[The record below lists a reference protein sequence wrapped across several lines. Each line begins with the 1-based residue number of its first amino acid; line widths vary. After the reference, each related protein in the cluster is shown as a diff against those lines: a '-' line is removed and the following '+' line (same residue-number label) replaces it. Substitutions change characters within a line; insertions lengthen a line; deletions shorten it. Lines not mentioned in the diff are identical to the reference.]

1 MRRAQWRLG
10 WPIRPTCGP
19 GDNGATNKPGHC
31 AGFCYLMDVLQWAKA
46 RQGRKINGQGL
57 EMTEEKPKMGRPTSY
72 TPEIGKLICDGLAS
86 GKSLRRVCE
95 EEAMPHKA
103 TVVRW
108 LLRIED
114 PMFDDFR
121 AQYANARAVQYELM
135 VDDVVD
141 IADDSTN
148 DYVLMETGEGAE
160 LAKFNP
166 EAVARARLRVDT
178 RKWFLSKVLP
188 KFADRQPEKEKPV
201 DDMAAALSK
210 LIDKLPG

>member
-1 MRRAQWRLG
+1 M
-10 WPIRPTCGP
+10 
-19 GDNGATNKPGHC
+19 
-31 AGFCYLMDVLQWAKA
+31 MDVLQWAKA

>member
-1 MRRAQWRLG
+1 M
-10 WPIRPTCGP
+10 
-19 GDNGATNKPGHC
+19 
-31 AGFCYLMDVLQWAKA
+31 LQWETT

-57 EMTEEKPKMGRPTSY
+57 EMAEEKTKMGRPTSY
-72 TPEIGKLICDGLAS
+72 TPELGPLICDGLAS
-86 GKSLRRVCE
+86 GKSLRRVCDD
-95 EEAMPHKA
+95 EAMPDKS

-108 LLRIED
+108 LLRVED
-114 PMFDDFR
+114 PAFDDFR
-121 AQYANARAVQYELM
+121 AQYASARAVQYELM

-148 DYVLMETGEGAE
+148 DYVLQATGEGAE

-188 KFADRQPEKEKPV
+188 KFADRPAQQDVKPTEQIQTV
-201 DDMAAALSK
+201 RIEVVGADPHQGD
-210 LIDKLPG
+210 